1 MNNIKNYKFK
11 NKIFNNYDL
20 NYLKSITKE
29 GISDEA
35 WGFRNYEEED
45 KFYKRIEFEKF
56 IYKLK
61 L

>member
-45 KFYKRIEFEKF
+45 YMRNNYPSYRRSSIS
-56 IYKLK
+56 L
-61 L
+61 